1 MSVMKRI
8 HIITLAMIILSF
20 GALIF
25 LLVKQAWAASV
36 AAALMTALGVYLF
49 FLVWQE
55 EKMVSYMKERLRKAP
70 SDTENEESETVEQLQ
85 LALRNAE
92 YSSLQSQI
100 NPHFLYNTLDSIR
113 AKALIEKQTEIA
125 DMAEHLAVFFRYCIS
140 NREHLVRLREEL
152 DHIHDYYLIQKF
164 RFGGR
169 FEMEVHLEDD
179 RLLDCYIPKMTLQ
192 PIVEN
197 ALHHGIEKGT
207 RKGLVSIRVIES
219 GGMLEITVSD
229 NGAGMDPLQVK
240 EMNEKMD
247 GAALQREK
255 RRNGIAVSNIAA
267 RIRLTFGPDYGIR
280 YRSVQNVGTD
290 AVVTVPVVDDFS
302 RVHYDS
308 RDQVL

>member
-1 MSVMKRI
+1 MNEMKRI
-8 HIITLAMIILSF
+8 RLLTIALTCLSLA
-20 GALIF
+20 ALIF
-25 LLVKQAWAASV
+25 FLVKKAWALS
-36 AAALMTALGVYLF
+36 AAAAVMSTLCAYLF
-49 FLVWQE
+49 FMVYEE
-55 EKMVSYMKERLRKAP
+55 EKMVSYMKERLRNAP
-70 SDTENEESETVEQLQ
+70 EKTEKEESETVEQLR

-113 AKALIEKQTEIA
+113 AKALIENQTEIA

-164 RFGGR
+164 RFGDR
-169 FEMEVHLEDD
+169 FELEVHLEDE
-179 RLLDCYIPKMTLQ
+179 RLMDYYIPKMTLQ

-207 RKGLVSIRVIES
+207 RKGLVSIRVIEVS
-219 GGMLEITVSD
+219 DMLEITVSD

-255 RRNGIAVSNIAA
+255 KRNGIAVSNIAA
-267 RIRLTFGPDYGIR
+267 RIRLTFGSDYGIR

-290 AVVTVPVVDDFS
+290 AVVTLPAVDDFA
-302 RVHYDS
+302 RVRYDS